1 MDSSTVSIDFDSR
14 RQKAFDF
21 AAEAT
26 KQLITIAS
34 AIIAFTVIFA
44 KDFLGSVAPGH
55 KWIAAVA
62 WFFYFLSIVSGVLT
76 LYALAGQLEPG
87 GGVKPQP
94 SIWGGGLRWL
104 MGAQQVFFAVA
115 VFVTLVFGILA
126 LYSPPAT
133 VQPNPPPTIS
143 ATPSPTP
150 STH

>member
-1 MDSSTVSIDFDSR
+1 MSIDFDSR

-87 GGVKPQP
+87 GDETAKP
-94 SIWGGGLRWL
+94 SIWGQGSKLF
-104 MGAQQVFFAVA
+104 MQAQQIFFVVA

-126 LYSPPAT
+126 LYSRPAT
-133 VQPNPPPTIS
+133 VQPNQPPTIS
-143 ATPSPTP
+143 ATPSPSP